1 MQTDRS
7 IFIQAL
13 FCFLSE
19 VEYLWLKALP
29 AKPEDTP
36 EQSDIDLLVKENE
49 VPGLLFFICKQTAV
63 THCEATEKN
72 SVTYLQLQF
81 QDGSQLRLDLLTSL
95 VRKQFNYLPNG
106 YLFENRVWKNGV
118 ATYPSQVL
126 LEHVL
131 LFNFL
136 NQAGL
141 PAKYVQYFGAMPA
154 HVQQQL
160 ISFANSKYGTG
171 FISFQQM
178 SVFSKKGRQQFVAYL
193 KRQPENSFPARSERF
208 FRYLTSHFWNKKIRT
223 PRVITFS
230 GVDGAGKS
238 TLLADLKSVLT
249 EKLGKRVV
257 TLRHRPSLLP
267 ILSAFNHGKQAAEA
281 RAAANLPRQGK
292 NGSTV
297 SSLLRFSYYYTDF
310 LFGQVYIWLRYL
322 LPGYTVIYDRYYFDF
337 IVDGKRSN
345 LSLGEELPKRLY
357 RFLYKPDLN
366 IFLYA
371 DADTIRQ
378 RKQELPRADI
388 EQMTGRYLALFEEL
402 KTQGSSQYLCIEN
415 QDRQVSLDTI
425 LHQYFLGKNES
436 NPICHVPKIVN
447 RKSQIVNPPAVLD
460 PC

>member
-13 FCFLSE
+13 FRFLSE

-29 AKPEDTP
+29 AKPKDTP
-36 EQSDIDLLVKENE
+36 EQSDIDLLVNENE
-49 VPGLLFFICKQTAV
+49 LPGILFFISKLAIV
-63 THCEATEKN
+63 TRCEAAEKN
-72 SVTYLQLQF
+72 SVTYLSLHF
-81 QDGSQLRLDLLTSL
+81 QDGSQLKLDLLTAL
-95 VRKQFNYLPNG
+95 VRKEFNYLPNG

-118 ATYPSQVL
+118 ATYSKVLL
-126 LEHVL
+126 LEHAL
-131 LFNFL
+131 LFSFL
-136 NQAGL
+136 NHAGL
-141 PAKYVQYFGAMPA
+141 PAKYVQHFAAMPA
-154 HVQQQL
+154 EAKQQL
-160 ISFANSKYGTG
+160 IGFVNNKYGTG
-171 FISFQQM
+171 FADFQQM
-178 SVFSKKGRQQFVAYL
+178 AVFSKKERQQFVAYL
-193 KRQPENSFPARSERF
+193 KRQPENKLLGRF
-208 FRYLTSHFWNKKIRT
+208 QRAVKYLTSYFWNKKIQM

-238 TLLADLKSVLT
+238 TLLADLRTVLA

-267 ILSAFNHGKQAAEA
+267 ILSAYTHGKQAAEA

-292 NGSTV
+292 NGSTL

-322 LPGYTVIYDRYYFDF
+322 LPGYIVIYDRYYFDF

-345 LSLGEELPKRLY
+345 LSLGEALPKRLY
-357 RFLYKPDLN
+357 RLLYKPALN

-388 EQMTGRYLALFEEL
+388 EQMTGRYLALFAEL
-402 KTQGSSQYLCIEN
+402 KTQGNSQYLCIEN
-415 QDRQVSLDTI
+415 HDRQASLDTI
-425 LHQYFLGKNES
+425 LQHCFSRKNDIVS
-436 NPICHVPKIVN
+436 ISHSPKIVN
-447 RKSQIVNPPAVLD
+447 RNSQIVNPPAVLD